1 MAREQLGIC
10 AEANLHGS
18 YLLCTVLDGQEAV
31 MRYKLPKIL
40 QLVERLSEHF
50 SEAML
55 TAVVGISHHYW
66 DSLYPWQ
73 RPANFQAC
81 PDFSSEHVS
90 ISFTIAD
97 LLIQIRSDRQ
107 DVNYIA
113 LQQIYQLIHGH
124 VEVLEQLSGFRY
136 LDGRQLTGFVD
147 APLNPKGPL
156 KRKVALIDAK
166 VCPTFAAS
174 SYLFFYRWLFDHKA
188 WSQLSTQ
195 QQEAIMGYPK
205 LEARAGLVS
214 GHKNSHLGCCEA
226 AHAEGGLFLQQ
237 NMAYA
242 TLQLQGAISLHF
254 SADSSALTTYWQQRF
269 AVNTDGIADPL
280 LDFCQVDLAAA
291 FFVPS
296 LSYLEAAA
304 RGDFRTASNLLK

>member
-31 MRYKLPKIL
+31 MRYKLPRIL

-66 DSLYPWQ
+66 DNLYPWQ
-73 RPANFQAC
+73 RPANFQTW
-81 PDFSSEHVS
+81 PDLSSEHVS
-90 ISFTIAD
+90 VSFTMAD
-97 LLIQIRSDRQ
+97 LLIQVRSDRQ

-147 APLNPKGPL
+147 APLNPRGLL

-166 VCPTFAAS
+166 VCPIFAGG
-174 SYLFFYRWLFDHKA
+174 SYVFFYRWLLDHKV

-195 QQEAIMGYPK
+195 QQEAIMGYAK
-205 LEARAGLVS
+205 LEAKPGLAS
-214 GHKNSHLGCCEA
+214 GHEQSHLGCWKA
-226 AHAEGGLFLQQ
+226 AHAAGGLIFQQ

-242 TLQLQGAISLHF
+242 TLQLQGAISLSF

-269 AVNTDGIADPL
+269 AVNAERIADPL
-280 LDFCQVDLAAA
+280 LDFCQLDLAAA

-304 RGDFRTASNLLK
+304 RGDYRTASNLLK